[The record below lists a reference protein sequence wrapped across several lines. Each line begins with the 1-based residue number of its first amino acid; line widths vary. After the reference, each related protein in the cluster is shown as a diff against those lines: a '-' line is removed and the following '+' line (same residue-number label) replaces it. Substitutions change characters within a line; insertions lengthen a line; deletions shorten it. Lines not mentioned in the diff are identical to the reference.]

1 MKLNFSKY
9 SNLTQR
15 VFTAIIGATII
26 LAGCAINHWTYF
38 AVFFFICIL
47 TTIEFYNLTL
57 LDGMRPLKF
66 MGTLNVILTFTLSF
80 VIEAGLIDTKYY
92 FILFPFMAMIFLIK
106 LYKKEDKPFTNIA
119 YTFLGIF
126 YIGLPFSLLNF
137 AVFSSGQYNAHII
150 IGIMLLLWAS
160 DIGGYFVG
168 IRYGKRRLFERVSP
182 KKSWEGMIGA
192 FLFVI
197 ITATVISFYFKEFN
211 FIHWNIFGLI
221 IVVTGTYGDLVE
233 SLFKRSISIKDSGNT
248 LPGHGGFL
256 DRFDGLLISIFFIIF
271 YLKVVIY

>member
-26 LAGCAINHWTYF
+26 LAGCAFNHWTYF

-211 FIHWNIFGLI
+211 FIHWNILGLI

-256 DRFDGLLISIFFIIF
+256 DRFDGLLISIFFIVF
-271 YLKVVIY
+271 YLKVIIY

>member
-1 MKLNFSKY
+1 MKLNLSKY

-15 VFTAIIGATII
+15 VITALIGAVFI
-26 LAGCAINHWTYF
+26 LTGCSINHWTYF
-38 AVFFFICIL
+38 AVFLFICTL
-47 TTIEFYNLTL
+47 TTIEFYNLTW
-57 LDGMRPLKF
+57 LDGKLPLKF

-80 VIEAGLIDTKYY
+80 LIEAGTISTKYY

-106 LYKKEDKPFTNIA
+106 LYKKEEKPFTNIA

-150 IGIMLLLWAS
+150 IGIMLMLWAG
-160 DIGGYFVG
+160 DVGGYFVG
-168 IRYGKRRLFERVSP
+168 IRYGRRKLFERISP

-192 FLFVI
+192 FILVI
-197 ITATVISFYFKEFN
+197 LTATVISIYFKELN
-211 FIHWNIFGLI
+211 YIHWNIFGLI

-233 SLFKRSISIKDSGNT
+233 SQFKRSISIKDSGNT

-256 DRFDGLLISIFFIIF
+256 DRFDGLLIAIFFIVF
-271 YLKVVIY
+271 YLKVIIH